1 MPPTP
6 TSFQSFYQNRRA
18 FDAYSNPRA
27 AARGLHLEIA
37 AKRSHSSG
45 EMNMD
50 LTPWNLQIWLPAF
63 FVLGLAAMG
72 LLFAF
77 IAGCEKV

>member
-1 MPPTP
+1 MPL
-6 TSFQSFYQNRRA
+6 A
-18 FDAYSNPRA
+18 
-27 AARGLHLEIA
+27 IA
-37 AKRSHSSG
+37 ATTLTGESS
-45 EMNMD
+45 MD

-63 FVLGLAAMG
+63 FVLGLVAMG

>member
-1 MPPTP
+1 
-6 TSFQSFYQNRRA
+6 
-18 FDAYSNPRA
+18 
-27 AARGLHLEIA
+27 
-37 AKRSHSSG
+37 
-45 EMNMD
+45 MD

-77 IAGCEKV
+77 ISGCEKV